1 MRLHLPYRAYFSR
14 LQHSWRRISHFV
26 ASLVIIGSTTLSP
39 LAQGQTPTPG
49 VTATQSVQQAAQL
62 LAQLTPEERVGQL
75 FLVTYQGTDL
85 SEESSISKLI
95 ADYHI
100 GGVMLKVTND
110 NFASPGQAVAMDA
123 GEFYKQNRQLQQI
136 TWNKSGRQ
144 GSTGDPFIPLFIG
157 LTQDGDSFSFEQIL
171 QGITPL
177 ANAMALG
184 ATWDTELTAQTASIL
199 GAELS
204 KLGVNL
210 LIGPSLDVLESPK
223 IETAS
228 NLGTRSFGGDPYWVA
243 RLGAAYIRGVH
254 QGSNGRVAVVAKHF
268 PGHGS
273 SDRLPEDEV
282 ATVRKSL
289 EELRSFDLAPFFS
302 VTGLATSVEETTD
315 ALLVSHIRY
324 QGLQGNIRSTTRPVS
339 FDPQAFSLLM
349 NLPALNTWR
358 ENGGVMVS
366 DDLGS
371 MAVRRFYELTSQT
384 FDARRAA
391 LNAFLSGNDLLYIG
405 DFTGA
410 DETDPFTATTRTLE
424 FFVQKYREDSAFAQ
438 RVDQSVT
445 RILAL
450 KFRLYNNFSL
460 TNIQP
465 LAAGLEEVGVSTS
478 VTFEAARQAATLV
491 SPTQEEID
499 ETIPDPPNQND
510 RIVFITDVK
519 YKKACSLCEEIAEI
533 EKDDFQEAVVKL
545 YGPQSGGQVT
555 PNNLSSFTLGEL
567 DGMLDGA
574 QTSQPVENT
583 LKQANW
589 IIFAMLEA
597 GDIQKSFQT
606 LERFLTE
613 RPDLFQQ
620 KRLLVFSFSAPYYLD
635 ATNISKLT
643 ALYALYSKT
652 PQFVDIAA
660 YLLFGEL
667 RPSGASP
674 VSIPGIGYD
683 LNEALFPDPARTIP
697 LELDIPRSEQ
707 PTSEITPS
715 PIPVPEYHIGDIIPL
730 RTGVIQD
737 HNGNPVPD
745 GTPVTFVFTSGVE
758 SSSIRQQEITQ
769 NGIAKTSFSIS
780 NPGVLE
786 VHAES
791 ENALSGMLRFDIP
804 SPQNNGVP
812 APATEQPSPT
822 PEPSATPTLAPQIAP
837 VSTPQPEPPAQPEF
851 ADWIIAVLV
860 ALGISWSVYRLMTLV
875 GQMRWGIRFGFLT
888 FAGGLLAYSYLALG
902 FPGSQ
907 TWLDGSVARAVL
919 VCTILGCF
927 LGILAGFIW
936 KAISNRS
943 KNTPATAG
951 SDSSQGV

>member
-1 MRLHLPYRAYFSR
+1 MKARMRKKTWLLS
-14 LQHSWRRISHFV
+14 LQHTWRRISHFL
-26 ASLVIIGSTTLSP
+26 ASLVVISAGTLSP
-39 LAQGQTPTPG
+39 WTQVQTTTP
-49 VTATQSVQQAAQL
+49 VSAAVQANQQAAQL
-62 LAQLTPEERVGQL
+62 LEQMTPEERVGQL

-85 SEESSISKLI
+85 SEESSIYKLI
-95 ADYHI
+95 TDYHI
-100 GGVMLKVTND
+100 GGVIQKVTND
-110 NFASPGQAVAMDA
+110 NFASPGPAEAMDA
-123 GEFYKQNRQLQQI
+123 SEFFNQNRQLQQI
-136 TWNKSGRQ
+136 TWNKSGTP
-144 GSTGDPFIPLFIG
+144 GTTENPFIPLFIG
-157 LTQDGDSFSFEQIL
+157 LTQDSDSYSFEQIL

-199 GAELS
+199 GSELS
-204 KLGVNL
+204 KLGVNIIL
-210 LIGPSLDVLESPK
+210 GPSLDVLESPK

-243 RLGAAYIRGVH
+243 QMGGAYIRGVH
-254 QGSNGRVAVVAKHF
+254 QGSNGRVAVVSKHF

-289 EELRSFDLAPFFS
+289 DELRSFDLAPFFS
-302 VTGLATSVEETTD
+302 VTGLAPSLEETTD

-405 DFTGA
+405 DFTSA
-410 DETDPFTATTRTLE
+410 EDIDPFTATTRTLE

-450 KFRLYNNFSL
+450 KYRLYNNFSL

-465 LAAGLEEVGVSTS
+465 LAAGLEDIGVSTA
-478 VTFEAARQAATLV
+478 VTFEVARQAATLV

-519 YKKACSLCEEIAEI
+519 YKKACSQCEEVAEI
-533 EKDDFQEAVVKL
+533 EKDDFQEAVIKL
-545 YGPQSGGQVT
+545 YGPQSGGQIT
-555 PNNLSSFTLGEL
+555 PNNLSSFTLDEL
-567 DGMLDGA
+567 ESMLSDA

-583 LKQANW
+583 IKQANW

-597 GDIQKSFQT
+597 GDILKSFQT

-652 PQFVDIAA
+652 PQFIDIAA

-697 LELDIPRSEQ
+697 LELDLPRNEQ
-707 PTSEITPS
+707 PTTEITPS
-715 PIPVPEYHIGDIIPL
+715 PVPVPEYHIGDIIPL
-730 RTGVIQD
+730 RTGIIQD

-745 GTPVTFVFTSGVE
+745 GTPVTFIFTSGVE
-758 SSSIRQQEITQ
+758 ASSIRQQEITQ

-780 NPGVLE
+780 SPGVLE

-791 ENALSGMLRFDIP
+791 ENALSGILRFDIP

-812 APATEQPSPT
+812 VPATEQPSPT
-822 PEPSATPTLAPQIAP
+822 PEPSATPTLAPQITPIA
-837 VSTPQPEPPAQPEF
+837 TPQPEPPSKPEF

-860 ALGISWSVYRLMTLV
+860 ALGISWSVYRLMSLV

-888 FAGGLLAYSYLALG
+888 FAGGLLAYSYLALS
-902 FPGSQ
+902 FPGSE
-907 TWLDGSVARAVL
+907 TWLVGSVARAVL

-927 LGILAGFIW
+927 LGIIAGFIW
-936 KAISNRS
+936 KGSSNRS
-943 KNTPATAG
+943 RNTPATAG
-951 SDSSQGV
+951 SDSSQRT